1 MNQNLFLSN
10 IAEIQITYSTRV
22 KPSERSR
29 ITCSLDAVKILR
41 QVFPGIEHREYFFV
55 MLLNRGNQVLG
66 YYEVSRGGIAGT
78 LVDVRLIM
86 QAVLKANASSIIL
99 AHNHPSGTK
108 EISDADNR
116 ITQKIKSACSLL
128 DITLLDHIVLTVND
142 FVSMAEDGL
151 L

>member
-1 MNQNLFLSN
+1 
-10 IAEIQITYSTRV
+10 
-22 KPSERSR
+22 
-29 ITCSLDAVKILR
+29 
-41 QVFPGIEHREYFFV
+41 

-142 FVSMAEDGL
+142 FISMAEDGL